1 MKVIRLKYKD
11 KNWNKTISFSENSSW
26 IAGKHLANLMIK
38 NQFTDWESVF
48 IAIDNENI
56 CGYCTFLKEDYYP
69 ENRYSPWISCIFVNE
84 DMRGKR
90 VSHKM
95 IETVTSY
102 AKEIGFSKVYIP
114 SDMVGFYEKCGFK
127 PIDTLKNYGGDKD
140 TIFMKEL

>member
-11 KNWNKTISFSENSSW
+11 KNWNKIISFSENSSW

-69 ENRYSPWISCIFVNE
+69 
-84 DMRGKR
+84 
-90 VSHKM
+90 
-95 IETVTSY
+95 
-102 AKEIGFSKVYIP
+102 
-114 SDMVGFYEKCGFK
+114 
-127 PIDTLKNYGGDKD
+127 
-140 TIFMKEL
+140 